1 MTGKTAKQSLLL
13 AGLGAVLVAVL
24 IYQSQSAQPAGTGA
38 PPSNPLTAASRGG
51 AGNEGPVTDVRLD
64 LLKVEAISFAAPK
77 RDPFRFKPKPAPVVR
92 SVAPPVV
99 YTPPVPTGPPPPE
112 RIDTKIRLIGIYV
125 TPDSK
130 RVAALSDGTS
140 RPIHGREGDIIEG
153 RYRLLR
159 IDEASIDVAYLDGA
173 GRVRLP
179 LSGR

>member
-1 MTGKTAKQSLLL
+1 MTGKTAKQSFLL

-24 IYQSQSAQPAGTGA
+24 IYQSQSAQPAGTGV

-51 AGNEGPVTDVRLD
+51 DEGPVTDVRLD
-64 LLKVEAISFAAPK
+64 LLKVEAISFIAPK

-159 IDEASIDVAYLDGA
+159 IDEASVEVAYLDGA